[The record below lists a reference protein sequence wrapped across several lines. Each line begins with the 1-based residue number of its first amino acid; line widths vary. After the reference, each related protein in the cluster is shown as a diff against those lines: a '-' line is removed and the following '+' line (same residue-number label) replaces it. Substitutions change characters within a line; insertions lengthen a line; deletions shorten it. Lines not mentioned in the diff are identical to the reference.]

1 MQKKGFAGM
10 RRIAAIA
17 GILLGIAI
25 APAAAQGPELAMLD
39 GLRSG
44 SWELRIRGDSARK
57 RICVHNGRD
66 FIQIRHKQP
75 GCSRF
80 VVNDGA
86 SEVTVHY
93 SCPNN
98 GYGQTTIRKESP
110 QLIQISTQGVEGKS
124 PFNFMAEAR
133 HVGPC

>member
-1 MQKKGFAGM
+1 MRWGSVAGVRPM
-10 RRIAAIA
+10 AAIA
-17 GILLGIAI
+17 GILLGMVV
-25 APAAAQGPELAMLD
+25 APVAAQGPELAMLD

-44 SWELRIRGDSARK
+44 SWELRIRGEEARK
-57 RICVHNGRD
+57 RICVRSGRD
-66 FIQIRHKQP
+66 FIQLRHKQP

-93 SCPNN
+93 SCPGN

-110 QLIQISTQGVEGKS
+110 QLVQISTQGVEGKS
-124 PFNFMAEAR
+124 PFNFSAEAR
-133 HVGPC
+133 HVGGC